1 MRSHKR
7 DQAAVSVI
15 VPKGGIR
22 GNDGAQAGGL
32 MGRESIA
39 SAVSCA
45 IARCRAMLCLPSRLT
60 GCRLGGLRVQRR
72 LFATLHDSM
81 CGVSFGVHRNH
92 GLIASVPHYG
102 LMPCG
107 KPSGLL
113 CPFVA
118 VRQPARRLPPS
129 WRLVGDFFK
138 SNKGIL
144 AMMRTLSRNVSTAFP
159 SIPEPIF
166 LPVQS
171 CHKRVEER
179 PQVNTFTDVADS
191 AEGLPCAIAR
201 CRAILSVLVRMNGR
215 RRGNLPTS
223 TRRTIAASRLAR
235 GVSFGGSSNHGVIA
249 SALLGALYPQFLTGS
264 RAGGFRACRF
274 RVRGISTPHGLPS
287 PWKGSAVL
295 QTVHGALA
303 MMRTLSRNVSTAF
316 PSIPEPIFLPVQSC
330 HKRVEERP
338 QVNTFTDVADSAEGL
353 LQRAQAA
360 YREAAFLPSAVARAE
375 LRARVS
381 DYLAELIAFC
391 REVESLPVG
400 QNLKEARHG

>member
-1 MRSHKR
+1 MRSYEQV
-7 DQAAVSVI
+7 QAAVSVI

-22 GNDGAQAGGL
+22 GNNGSQSNGL
-32 MGRESIA
+32 SRGESIA
-39 SAVSCA
+39 SRSACA
-45 IARCRAMLCLPSRLT
+45 IVRCRAML
-60 GCRLGGLRVQRR
+60 
-72 LFATLHDSM
+72 
-81 CGVSFGVHRNH
+81 
-92 GLIASVPHYG
+92 SV
-102 LMPCG
+102 
-107 KPSGLL
+107 
-113 CPFVA
+113 
-118 VRQPARRLPPS
+118 
-129 WRLVGDFFK
+129 
-138 SNKGIL
+138 
-144 AMMRTLSRNVSTAFP
+144 LSRKT
-159 SIPEPIF
+159 
-166 LPVQS
+166 
-171 CHKRVEER
+171 
-179 PQVNTFTDVADS
+179 
-191 AEGLPCAIAR
+191 G
-201 CRAILSVLVRMNGR
+201 G

-316 PSIPEPIFLPVQSC
+316 PSIPEPIFLPVQSRR
-330 HKRVEERP
+330 KRVEERP

-375 LRARVS
+375 LCARVS
-381 DYLAELIAFC
+381 DYLAELISFC
-391 REVESLPVG
+391 REVESLPAG

>member
-32 MGRESIA
+32 MGIESIA

-45 IARCRAMLCLPSRLT
+45 IVRCRAMLCLPSRLT
-60 GCRLGGLRVQRR
+60 GGRLGGLQNQRR
-72 LFATLHDSM
+72 LIATSRSAR
-81 CGVSFGVHRNH
+81 GFSFGINRNH
-92 GLIASVPHYG
+92 GLIAPVPHYG

-107 KPSGLL
+107 KPSGLS
-113 CPFVA
+113 
-118 VRQPARRLPPS
+118 LPLERSANPRGVS
-129 WRLVGDFFK
+129 HLLGGRWGISYKLT
-138 SNKGIL
+138 NGIL

-179 PQVNTFTDVADS
+179 PQVNTFADVADGV
-191 AEGLPCAIAR
+191 EG
-201 CRAILSVLVRMNGR
+201 
-215 RRGNLPTS
+215 
-223 TRRTIAASRLAR
+223 
-235 GVSFGGSSNHGVIA
+235 
-249 SALLGALYPQFLTGS
+249 
-264 RAGGFRACRF
+264 
-274 RVRGISTPHGLPS
+274 
-287 PWKGSAVL
+287 
-295 QTVHGALA
+295 
-303 MMRTLSRNVSTAF
+303 
-316 PSIPEPIFLPVQSC
+316 IF
-330 HKRVEERP
+330 
-338 QVNTFTDVADSAEGL
+338 
-353 LQRAQAA
+353 QRAQVA
-360 YREAAFLPSAVARAE
+360 YREAAFLPSAAARAE

-391 REVESLPVG
+391 REVESLPAG

>member
-60 GCRLGGLRVQRR
+60 GGRLGGLQNQRR
-72 LFATLHDSM
+72 LIATSRSAR
-81 CGVSFGVHRNH
+81 GFSFGINRNH
-92 GLIASVPHYG
+92 GLIAPVPHYG

-107 KPSGLL
+107 KPSGLS
-113 CPFVA
+113 
-118 VRQPARRLPPS
+118 LPLERSANPRGVS
-129 WRLVGDFFK
+129 HLLGGRWGISYKLT
-138 SNKGIL
+138 NGIL

-171 CHKRVEER
+171 
-179 PQVNTFTDVADS
+179 
-191 AEGLPCAIAR
+191 
-201 CRAILSVLVRMNGR
+201 R
-215 RRGNLPTS
+215 R
-223 TRRTIAASRLAR
+223 
-235 GVSFGGSSNHGVIA
+235 
-249 SALLGALYPQFLTGS
+249 
-264 RAGGFRACRF
+264 
-274 RVRGISTPHGLPS
+274 
-287 PWKGSAVL
+287 
-295 QTVHGALA
+295 
-303 MMRTLSRNVSTAF
+303 
-316 PSIPEPIFLPVQSC
+316 
-330 HKRVEERP
+330 KRVEERP

-360 YREAAFLPSAVARAE
+360 YRAVASLPSAVARAE

-391 REVESLPVG
+391 REVESLPAG

>member
-1 MRSHKR
+1 MRCR
-7 DQAAVSVI
+7 ELNQAAVSVI

-22 GNDGAQAGGL
+22 GNNGSQVGGL
-32 MGRESIA
+32 MGSESIA
-39 SAVSCA
+39 SAVS
-45 IARCRAMLCLPSRLT
+45 
-60 GCRLGGLRVQRR
+60 
-72 LFATLHDSM
+72 
-81 CGVSFGVHRNH
+81 
-92 GLIASVPHYG
+92 
-102 LMPCG
+102 
-107 KPSGLL
+107 
-113 CPFVA
+113 
-118 VRQPARRLPPS
+118 
-129 WRLVGDFFK
+129 
-138 SNKGIL
+138 
-144 AMMRTLSRNVSTAFP
+144 
-159 SIPEPIF
+159 
-166 LPVQS
+166 
-171 CHKRVEER
+171 
-179 PQVNTFTDVADS
+179 
-191 AEGLPCAIAR
+191 CAIAR

-338 QVNTFTDVADSAEGL
+338 QVNTFADVADGVEGIF
-353 LQRAQAA
+353 QRAQVA

-375 LRARVS
+375 LCARVS
-381 DYLAELIAFC
+381 DYLAELISFC
-391 REVESLPVG
+391 REVESLPAG

>member
-45 IARCRAMLCLPSRLT
+45 IARCRAML
-60 GCRLGGLRVQRR
+60 
-72 LFATLHDSM
+72 
-81 CGVSFGVHRNH
+81 
-92 GLIASVPHYG
+92 
-102 LMPCG
+102 
-107 KPSGLL
+107 
-113 CPFVA
+113 
-118 VRQPARRLPPS
+118 
-129 WRLVGDFFK
+129 
-138 SNKGIL
+138 
-144 AMMRTLSRNVSTAFP
+144 
-159 SIPEPIF
+159 
-166 LPVQS
+166 
-171 CHKRVEER
+171 
-179 PQVNTFTDVADS
+179 
-191 AEGLPCAIAR
+191 
-201 CRAILSVLVRMNGR
+201 SVLVRKNGDG
-215 RRGNLPTS
+215 RGNPLVS
-223 TRRTIAASRLAR
+223 NRRTIAASRLAR
-235 GVSFGGSSNHGVIA
+235 GVSFGGSRIHGVIA
-249 SALLGALYPQFLTGS
+249 SAFMGALHPQFLMGS

-274 RVRGISTPHGLPS
+274 RLRGISTPHGLPS
-287 PWKGSAVL
+287 PWKGRAVL
-295 QTVHGALA
+295 QTAIGALA

-360 YREAAFLPSAVARAE
+360 YRAVASLPSAVARAE

-391 REVESLPVG
+391 REVESLPAG